1 MFELRP
7 EHLNMPAQEA
17 SGVSKKDTILA
28 GALPSITAPWWAGE
42 GCRLPGRAPR
52 GITNGVVTS
61 LAAG

>member
-7 EHLNMPAQEA
+7 EYLNMPAREA

-28 GALPSITAPWWAGE
+28 AALPSITAPWGVGE
-42 GCRLPGRAPR
+42 GFRLPGRAPR

-61 LAAG
+61 LAVG